1 MVDRVQGIGTNP
13 IGDIPPAS
21 SDTTKVSK
29 SNDVVWHSLDKIKK
43 DNVISASEMGVE
55 EDLQKILEELP
66 KSVSTTAGSNAKR
79 DIENIVNRLLMK
91 NVDLSKLD
99 HDAASKEVAM
109 IKKDVAALKE
119 IVKLLKKDEE
129 IGTHEFRKLKL
140 NSETSKKAV
149 DPKHNAE
156 AEMYK
161 ALEKAVDLA
170 MKNGGTVDET
180 QIPIETTEDLEIL
193 NIDTSAKFK
202 LATGTDN
209 DSRTTEGIFRS
220 ADAIVVTITYRYGD
234 TTYEIKSRTDRTPD
248 GYQANY
254 VEPRELSIT
263 ERKNDEKKF
272 D

>member
-21 SDTTKVSK
+21 NDTAKASK

-43 DNVISASEMGVE
+43 DNVISAAEMGVE
-55 EDLQKILEELP
+55 EDLQKVLEELP
-66 KSVSTTAGSNAKR
+66 KSVSSTAGSNAKR

-119 IVKLLKKDEE
+119 VVKLLKKDEE

-140 NSETSKKAV
+140 NSETAKKSV
-149 DPKHNAE
+149 DPKHNVE

-161 ALEKAVDLA
+161 ALETAVDLA
-170 MKNGGTVDET
+170 MKNGGHVDET
-180 QIPIETTEDLEIL
+180 QIPIETIEGLEIL
-193 NIDTSAKFK
+193 DIDTSAKFK
-202 LATGTDN
+202 LASGTDN
-209 DSRTTEGIFRS
+209 DSRTNDGIFRS
-220 ADAIVVTITYRYGD
+220 ADSIVVTITYSYQGEKF
-234 TTYEIKSRTDRTPD
+234 EIKARTDRTPE
-248 GYQANY
+248 GYDANY
-254 VEPRELSIT
+254 VEPRSLTIS
-263 ERKNDEKKF
+263 ERQNDEKMF